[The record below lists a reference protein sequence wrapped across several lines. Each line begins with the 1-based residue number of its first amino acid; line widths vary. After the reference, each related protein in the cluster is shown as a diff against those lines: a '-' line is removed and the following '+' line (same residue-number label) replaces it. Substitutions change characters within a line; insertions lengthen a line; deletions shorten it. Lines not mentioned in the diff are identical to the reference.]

1 MFRSKTIRKCG
12 SGVEDLNHVTTL
24 NSMITLFLLTKYN
37 KIQ

>member
-1 MFRSKTIRKCG
+1 MFRSKTIRKRE
-12 SGVEDLNHVTTL
+12 SGVEDVNHITIL